1 MKVRLVTKDCTRD
14 TILTQTVYQVSYDM
28 QIMRSNEMRSAMSDA
43 ILRTVY
49 EPVLFQT
56 MSARQTLSESLR
68 DDMK

>member
-1 MKVRLVTKDCTRD
+1 MKVKLVTKDCTRD
-14 TILTQTVYQVSYDM
+14 TILTSTLYQVSYEM
-28 QIMRSNEMRSAMSDA
+28 QIMRGNDLRSAVSDA

-56 MSARQTLSESLR
+56 MSSRQTLSESLR